1 MSSELANIL
10 QSNPALFQTGLDAD
24 TLAVAGGS
32 VNSNKRISIKGGVF
46 RKYAGGKEVGTI
58 EDRHMNVIVVKMAH
72 NAARTYYADN
82 YKEGEKSSPTCWSSD
97 SQTPDV
103 EVKSPQAKS
112 CDSCPLSVKNSAAGG
127 GSACRL
133 SWRLAVVLP
142 DDPAGDVMQLVLPAT
157 SAFARE
163 DNGKWGFRPY
173 VQMLASNNVSAS
185 RVVSKM
191 QFDTKSPTPKV
202 LWSPAA
208 GLSQELF
215 EIIDRQGKSKAAEQA
230 VKLTVFQA
238 EGEAPAVAQPVIVD
252 TTVASTKSDVVAD
265 AEPILRE
272 SAPSSNPDKVNNVN
286 DIVKKWAKT

>member
-1 MSSELANIL
+1 
-10 QSNPALFQTGLDAD
+10 
-24 TLAVAGGS
+24 
-32 VNSNKRISIKGGVF
+32 
-46 RKYAGGKEVGTI
+46 
-58 EDRHMNVIVVKMAH
+58 
-72 NAARTYYADN
+72 
-82 YKEGEKSSPTCWSSD
+82 
-97 SQTPDV
+97 
-103 EVKSPQAKS
+103 
-112 CDSCPLSVKNSAAGG
+112 
-127 GSACRL
+127 
-133 SWRLAVVLP
+133 
-142 DDPAGDVMQLVLPAT
+142 MQLVLPAT

-191 QFDTKSPTPKV
+191 QFDPKSPTPKV

-208 GLSQELF
+208 GLSQELY

-230 VKLTVFQA
+230 VKLTVFQS
-238 EGEAPAVAQPVIVD
+238 EGEAPTVAQPKIVD
-252 TTVASTKSDVVAD
+252 TTAPVEPVVATTKSDVVAD